1 MWHDISWDISH
12 NRTYCITGNNISW
25 DTICPIMWYVPW
37 YVMSHN
43 RTYCITGNNI
53 SWDISYIIF
62 YFITWT
68 RYCWTWWK
76 CFLPVFFCFSG
87 SLLIGLLA
95 PVYCLCCC
103 IFQLLEMFPVSFCFS
118 FLLLISCLHI
128 FHKQNMKKDM
138 KPKDIFKNL
147 NIFLEILF
155 VSLAVTNYNT
165 FVINVWNQCS
175 EMFRPKQG

>member
-25 DTICPIMWYVPW
+25 D
-37 YVMSHN
+37 
-43 RTYCITGNNI
+43 
-53 SWDISYIIF
+53 ISYIIW

-103 IFQLLEMFPVSFCFS
+103 IFQLLEMFPVSFCFP

-128 FHKQNMKKDM
+128 FHKQNMRKKNM
-138 KPKDIFKNL
+138 EPKDIFKNL

-165 FVINVWNQCS
+165 FVINVWKQCLGQSRDNQF
-175 EMFRPKQG
+175 ER